1 MIHKQ
6 FTVDICD
13 LFMDQK
19 MPKPATRTTS
29 RYANE
34 AVSYLGRLIRE
45 ARIARKETTAQ
56 LAERAGI
63 SRGLLQRIERGDP
76 GCSIGAVFETAA
88 LVGIRLFDL
97 DRERLTANNEALART
112 LTLLPRAARPARSE
126 VKDDF

>member
-1 MIHKQ
+1 MARVMVARQ
-6 FTVDICD
+6 FNGSD
-13 LFMDQK
+13 
-19 MPKPATRTTS
+19 MPKPPTRTTS

-34 AVSYLGRLIRE
+34 AITYLGRLIRE
-45 ARIARKETTAQ
+45 ARIDRKVTAAQ

-88 LVGIRLFDL
+88 IVGIRLFDL
-97 DRERLTANNEALART
+97 DRERLVANNEALART
-112 LTLLPRAARPARSE
+112 LTLLPRSARPAKTE

>member
-1 MIHKQ
+1 
-6 FTVDICD
+6 
-13 LFMDQK
+13 
-19 MPKPATRTTS
+19 MPKPATRITT

-34 AVSYLGRLIRE
+34 AITYLGRLIRE
-45 ARIARKETTAQ
+45 ARIARKETATQ

-97 DRERLTANNEALART
+97 DRERLTASNAALART
-112 LTLLPRAARPARSE
+112 LTLLPRAARPIKSE
-126 VKDDF
+126 VRDDF

>member
-1 MIHKQ
+1 
-6 FTVDICD
+6 
-13 LFMDQK
+13 
-19 MPKPATRTTS
+19 MPKPATRTTT

-34 AVSYLGRLIRE
+34 AITYLGRLVRE
-45 ARIARKETTAQ
+45 ARIARKETAAQ

-76 GCSIGAVFETAA
+76 RCSVGAVFETAA

-97 DRERLTANNEALART
+97 DRERLATNNEALERR
-112 LTLLPRAARPARSE
+112 LTLLPRAARPTRSE

>member
-1 MIHKQ
+1 
-6 FTVDICD
+6 
-13 LFMDQK
+13 
-19 MPKPATRTTS
+19 MPKPTARTTS

-34 AVSYLGRLIRE
+34 AITYLGRLIRE
-45 ARIARKETTAQ
+45 ARIERKETAAQ

-76 GCSIGAVFETAA
+76 GCSIGAAFETAA

-97 DRERLTANNEALART
+97 DRERLVANNETLAHT
-112 LTLLPRAARPARSE
+112 LTLLPRSARPTKTE

>member
-1 MIHKQ
+1 MA
-6 FTVDICD
+6 
-13 LFMDQK
+13 
-19 MPKPATRTTS
+19 KPANRITT
-29 RYANE
+29 RYAKE
-34 AVSYLGRLIRE
+34 AVIYLGRLIRE
-45 ARIARKETTAQ
+45 ARIARKETGAQ

-97 DRERLTANNEALART
+97 DRERLAANNETLART
-112 LTLLPRAARPARSE
+112 LTLLPRAARPTRSE